1 MGLSGRSGAN
11 LSECAERPRV
21 AHTRTPILAHEQ
33 NKMRRKWSRVRPAE
47 IDSTWELKIQYTNE
61 ILIEFSFL

>member
-1 MGLSGRSGAN
+1 MYGRGG
-11 LSECAERPRV
+11 SE
-21 AHTRTPILAHEQ
+21 TRTKAQTGNGVKICG
-33 NKMRRKWSRVRPAE
+33 KKWSRVRPAE